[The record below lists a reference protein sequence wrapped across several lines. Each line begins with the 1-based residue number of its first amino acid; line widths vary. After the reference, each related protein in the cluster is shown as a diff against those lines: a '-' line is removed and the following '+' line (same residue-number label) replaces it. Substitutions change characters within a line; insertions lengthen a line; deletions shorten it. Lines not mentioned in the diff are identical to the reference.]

1 EAVVHKSIEY
11 EGTTTFALPP
21 TQPYRYS
28 LSLRSGKLRIWLENC
43 ESKKQ
48 WCTNDL
54 ILIDYVN
61 PSNYIPDVVPLTA
74 SRCCFRELLNRAVE
88 DASELPRSL
97 QSTEESHL
105 QQEFSVKIQAMLR
118 PRMLTYAF
126 DLEPISVERVD
137 ILEAKLRDLQDEVK
151 DLR

>member
-11 EGTTTFALPP
+11 EGTTSFALPP

-28 LSLRSGKLRIWLENC
+28 LSLKSGKLRIWLENC

-88 DASELPRSL
+88 DASEFPRSL